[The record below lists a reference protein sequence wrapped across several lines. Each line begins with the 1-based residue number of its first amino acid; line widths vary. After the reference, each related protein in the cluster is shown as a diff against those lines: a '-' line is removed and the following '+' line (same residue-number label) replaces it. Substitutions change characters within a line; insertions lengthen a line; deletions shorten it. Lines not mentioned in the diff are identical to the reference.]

1 MKKRVL
7 AIFLASIM
15 AVGMIAG
22 CGKKDEKTA
31 GTNETTTKE
40 SENEGEKIEGGSIVR
55 AMPSDIS
62 SLNIIYETGDEGA
75 TMLQPVY
82 DPLYIVSK
90 DEVRYYLA
98 ESRTI
103 IRTITG
109 RSRSSTE
116 ECLAPSS

>member
-90 DEVRYYLA
+90 DEVRYIFSLPA
-98 ESRTI
+98 HSASGTLLILPLMTPI
-103 IRTITG
+103 II
-109 RSRSSTE
+109 
-116 ECLAPSS
+116 P